1 MTKILIFDD
10 EKSIREMIKFSLELK
25 KMVCFEASTASSAI
39 TQIYDLKP
47 DLLILDWMMPD
58 VSGLEFLRRLRR
70 DPKTKELP
78 VIFLTAK
85 VEEHDIVSGLNAG
98 ANDYIKK
105 PFSSKELIA
114 RINSVLRGK
123 NSSNGLIEIK
133 FLKLDLNSH
142 KVFVHNQQI
151 DIGPTEFKLLR
162 HFMENQERAFT
173 REQLLDNVWG
183 TNVYLEER
191 TVDVHIKR
199 LRNSLSSI
207 KNTKNCLQPV
217 DYIQTIRGVGY
228 RFSSD

>member
-25 KMVCFEASTASSAI
+25 KMECFEASTASSAI

-85 VEEHDIVSGLNAG
+85 VEEYDIVSGLDAG

-123 NSSNGLIEIK
+123 NSSNDLIEFK
-133 FLKLDLNSH
+133 SLKLDLNSH
-142 KVFVHNQQI
+142 KVFVHNQPI
-151 DIGPTEFKLLR
+151 DIGPTEFKLLKY
-162 HFMENQERAFT
+162 FMENPERAFT

-183 TNVYLEER
+183 TNVYIDER
-191 TVDVHIKR
+191 TVDVHIRR
-199 LRNSLSSI
+199 LRKTLSSI
-207 KNTKNCLQPV
+207 ASSKNCLQPH

>member
-25 KMVCFEASTASSAI
+25 KMECFEASTASSAI

-85 VEEHDIVSGLNAG
+85 VEEYDIVSGLDAG

-123 NSSNGLIEIK
+123 NSSNDLIEFK
-133 FLKLDLNSH
+133 SLKLDLNSH
-142 KVFVHNQQI
+142 KVFVHNQPI
-151 DIGPTEFKLLR
+151 DIGPTEFKLLKY
-162 HFMENQERAFT
+162 FMENPERAFS

-183 TNVYLEER
+183 TNVYIDER
-191 TVDVHIKR
+191 TVDVHIRR
-199 LRNSLSSI
+199 LRKTLSSI
-207 KNTKNCLQPV
+207 ASSKNCLQPH